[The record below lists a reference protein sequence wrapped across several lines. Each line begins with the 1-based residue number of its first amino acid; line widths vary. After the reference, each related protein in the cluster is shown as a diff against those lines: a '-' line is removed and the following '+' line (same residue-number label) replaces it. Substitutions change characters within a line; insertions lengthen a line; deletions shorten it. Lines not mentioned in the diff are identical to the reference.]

1 MWKREKRAAV
11 ANVATKAAAAALG
24 WGGHSTGGLG
34 GGAHAAACTSF
45 RGRKSASTCAAPASA
60 TVQRGARAPCCRRN
74 GRAVQPCIWQPPRPK
89 IAAAFHRA
97 ARHVQRAHCARLLA
111 RGNKTPDARSE
122 VTAHCGKMDTGVRR
136 AGVVTAGHS
145 RAAGEAEAGAP
156 RKWRAPALRNDGAR
170 ATRTISRASVAKKTT
185 HRVDECGRQGAHGKL
200 PRFLLARHLQ
210 SRNREG
216 MRTRV

>member
-1 MWKREKRAAV
+1 M
-11 ANVATKAAAAALG
+11 ATKAAAAALG
-24 WGGHSTGGLG
+24 WGGRSTGGFG
-34 GGAHAAACTSF
+34 GTARTPRGALHSAVEKAPALARRLPVPQCSAGHVRPAAGEMGARCSRVFGTAAAAENS
-45 RGRKSASTCAAPASA
+45 SS
-60 TVQRGARAPCCRRN
+60 
-74 GRAVQPCIWQPPRPK
+74 
-89 IAAAFHRA
+89 AFHRA
-97 ARHVQRAHCARLLA
+97 TRHVQRAHCARLLA

-156 RKWRAPALRNDGAR
+156 RKWRAPALRNNGAR

-200 PRFLLARHLQ
+200 PRFLLHTPEKVEEHPTTWYKLK
-210 SRNREG
+210 
-216 MRTRV
+216 